1 MGVLA
6 IRDETLTG
14 SIMHELMLRFD
25 AETITVE
32 ELIAS
37 RIKSE
42 VERHQ
47 NHLQDKLTQ
56 YKEKV
61 AIYKNHLV
69 LPSDLENRINNKK
82 PKPIDVQKQIDT
94 AIKAFNSNGFLLLI
108 DDEQAVSL
116 KQKVQVSDKT
126 VVSFIKMTPLVG
138 G

>member
-14 SIMHELMLRFD
+14 SIMHELMLTFD
-25 AETITVE
+25 VETITVE

-37 RIKSE
+37 RIKAE
-42 VERHQ
+42 VERYEARTKDVRNEIRHNLIQ
-47 NHLQDKLTQ
+47 
-56 YKEKV
+56 
-61 AIYKNHLV
+61 
-69 LPSDLENRINNKK
+69 PSDIESRLNQNNKK
-82 PKPIDVQKQIDT
+82 AKPISVQKQIDT
-94 AIKAFNSNGFLLLI
+94 ALTAFESNGFLLLV
-108 DDEQAVSL
+108 DDEQVVSL